1 MAGVAV
7 SPVLIGRQGEF
18 EALRRALADGRGGVP
33 RAMVIRGEA
42 GIGKTRL
49 VQEAIRALRADA
61 AADDPP
67 VVVATAQCVDGGDG
81 APPFHALRGLLRDL
95 RAGVGDGLLD
105 VASASPGVLRTLGVL
120 VPELAEASVTV
131 APESIEPS
139 SDLVSDTIETVVERL
154 SERFHVVVVV
164 EDLHW
169 ADALTASFATLL
181 AMTLRGRHL
190 TVVLTYRSDE
200 VARRTMLSGV
210 VALEGRRDIEHLE
223 LARLS
228 GAEVGSQIEAIA
240 PGRFSRADTDA
251 IAARSGGVPFFVEEL
266 VSLEAE
272 ELPGP
277 LRDLLLLRYRGTS
290 PGARQIVALLSVG
303 GDDVDHDILL
313 RVSGG
318 DRTVLDD
325 GVREALERG
334 LITVTATGY
343 GFRHA
348 LLREAVYGDV
358 LPGVRRDAHRA
369 YADALER
376 AGASF
381 STLAAVAEHRARS
394 GDVPAAF
401 DATVRCLAQPG
412 SELAPSTTAALWRRL
427 AEWWDDVP
435 DAQDRVGGASR
446 MEVLRRAAEYLWHA
460 GDYLEARSVVTA
472 ALALPGPSDPV
483 ERATA
488 LWWLV
493 MCEGWISIRAD
504 EQALAEADALLVGR
518 TEPAALAQL
527 ARVRS
532 ISGRHDIA
540 SLEDAVS
547 IARDSG
553 DAETLA
559 ICLTNLAVRR
569 VHDGDDELAAA
580 AAHAALEVTPRAG
593 GRHRALLV
601 LAGIALFEARYR
613 EAAEGF
619 EKMRREALEI
629 GRERGHGAIAT
640 VGLAHTL
647 IPLGRL
653 GESEAHA
660 QRALQLLVVPFDRSA
675 ALRVLA
681 EGDLWGDRPT
691 AYAEKRRVIDDE
703 MPDVLD
709 VPDEDYGWRRLDLLE
724 ALVRIADEPD
734 DRRRLELVRAGVSRE
749 SALRAAET
757 QPWVRPWSLPI
768 RAWLVAEGRRVSGA
782 DPSLDHG
789 ISQIRDDVM
798 ALVSPPTIRGVA
810 AVLVDF
816 VAAESTADAA
826 VESRLAAWRAVLAGV
841 RAGEGLAVQFVHL
854 AMLRLAEAL
863 VECGDR
869 AGAEATL
876 AELGASARAEGDALV
891 ARWAAQLA
899 ARAGLGGDPGSR
911 IASLTERESQVL
923 ELVARGMTNPQI
935 GRELFISP
943 KTASIHVSSILTKLG
958 VANRTEAAAF
968 ARARAPA
975 APAHD

>member
-18 EALRRALADGRGGVP
+18 EALRRALADGRAGVP
-33 RAMVIRGEA
+33 RAIVIRGEA

-49 VQEAIRALRADA
+49 VQEAILSLRADA

-81 APPFHALRGLLRDL
+81 APPFHALRGLVRDL

-105 VASASPGVLRTLGVL
+105 SAAASPGVRRTLGVL
-120 VPELAEASVTV
+120 VPELAESAATV

-169 ADALTASFATLL
+169 ADALTASFASLL
-181 AMTLRGRHL
+181 AITLRGRHL
-190 TVVLTYRSDE
+190 SVVLTYRSDE
-200 VARRTMLSGV
+200 VAGRPALSGV
-210 VALEGRRDIEHLE
+210 VALEARRDIEHLE

-228 GAEVGSQIEAIA
+228 GAEVGSQVEAIA
-240 PGRFSRADTDA
+240 PGRFSGADADA

-266 VSLEAE
+266 VSLEGE
-272 ELPGP
+272 ELPGA
-277 LRDLLLLRYRGTS
+277 LRDLLLLRYRSAS

-313 RVSGG
+313 RVSGR
-318 DRTVLDD
+318 DRAVLDD

-334 LITVTATGY
+334 LIAVTATGY

-358 LPGVRRDAHRA
+358 LPGERRDAHRV
-369 YADALER
+369 YADALEG

-381 STLAAVAEHRARS
+381 STLAAVAEHRARA

-427 AEWWDDVP
+427 ADWWDDVP

-460 GDYLEARSVVTA
+460 GDYLEARSLVTT

-483 ERATA
+483 ERAAA

-493 MCEGWISIRAD
+493 MCEGWITNRAD
-504 EQALAEADALLVGR
+504 EVALVEAEGLLTGR
-518 TEPAALAQL
+518 EEPAARALLAL
-527 ARVRS
+527 VRS
-532 ISGRHDIA
+532 LLGRHDI
-540 SLEDAVS
+540 DALQAAVVT
-547 IARDSG
+547 ARDAG
-553 DAETLA
+553 DPSALA
-559 ICLTNLAVRR
+559 ICLTNLAARFE
-569 VHDGDDELAAA
+569 HDGEEDLAASA
-580 AAHAALEVTPRAG
+580 AGEALAVAPGPAE
-593 GRHRALLV
+593 RHRARLI
-601 LAGIALFEARYR
+601 LANIRLFQGCYEDAIEVYAVMLR
-613 EAAEGF
+613 EAVDA
-619 EKMRREALEI
+619 
-629 GRERGHGAIAT
+629 GRERGHGAIAMLLL
-640 VGLAHTL
+640 GQALL
-647 IPLGRL
+647 PLGRVDD
-653 GESEAHA
+653 GAAHA
-660 QRALQLLVVPFDRSA
+660 RRALRLLVVPPDRSA
-675 ALRVLA
+675 ALRILA
-681 EGDLWGDRPT
+681 EVDLWADRPD
-691 AYAEKRRVIDDE
+691 AYAEKRHLTLDE
-703 MPDVLD
+703 MPEVLD
-709 VPDEDYGWRRLDLLE
+709 VPDEDAGWRRLDLLE
-724 ALVRIADEPD
+724 RLVRISDEHD
-734 DRRRLELVRAGVSRE
+734 GRRKLDLLPGALELETV
-749 SALRAAET
+749 LRTSET
-757 QPWVRPWSLPI
+757 QSWVRPWGLPL
-768 RAWLVAEGRRVSGA
+768 RVWLVAEA
-782 DPSLDHG
+782 DSVQGMDAS
-789 ISQIRDDVM
+789 ID
-798 ALVSPPTIRGVA
+798 RGVDGVRGEA
-810 AVLVDF
+810 EA
-816 VAAESTADAA
+816 VAAELADRGALTPLVACAA
-826 VESRLAAWRAVLAGV
+826 AELETDVTPPARVTAWRAALAAARDGHGLPIQFAH
-841 RAGEGLAVQFVHL
+841 RAR
-854 AMLRLAEAL
+854 LRLAEAL
-863 VECGDR
+863 VASGDR
-869 AGAEATL
+869 PGAEAAL
-876 AELGASARAEGDALV
+876 AELRDQVPATGDALV
-891 ARWAAQLA
+891 ARWADELA
-899 ARAGLGGDPGSR
+899 ARAGLRGDPGSR

-968 ARARAPA
+968 AREARL
-975 APAHD
+975 